1 MHYQRAQRSCVIAE
15 GCWLFFRCRFSQLRR
30 GGRGNH
36 GSVHYNIVVS
46 GPQPR
51 LLRSTDRLRPGI
63 DKRGSAGQFST
74 MSADDTANPPAARA
88 TEAEDPFRR
97 VRLDKLETLR
107 GMGIDPYP
115 VSFPREHEAA
125 ALDREFAELPAGN
138 ETNRQVRVAG
148 RIRAIR
154 NSGMF
159 IDLHDASGKIQIFS
173 HKDYLRPGDLPLLKL
188 LDIGDLIGVEG
199 LVRRTPRGELTV
211 NAEHLTMLAKALRP
225 LPEKYH
231 GLADIELRYR
241 QRYLDLIMNP
251 QSRETLRRR
260 SHVVAAMRAWLI
272 ERGYLEVETPMLHT
286 IPGGAAAK
294 PFITHHNAL
303 DIDLYLR
310 IAPELHLK
318 RLVVGGLA
326 DKVFEINRCFRNEGL
341 SPRHNPEFTSLELYE
356 AYADYADMM
365 ALTERIVAY
374 VAEAA
379 TGGLKISYGGAAIDL
394 TPPWPR
400 RSMAELVLEATGVD
414 FLAIADAAAA
424 REAARHLGAA
434 IAGHENWGQALEA
447 VFGARVEDR
456 LIQPIHV
463 TGFPRDISPL
473 AKADRHD
480 PRLVE
485 RFETYI
491 YGWEIANAFSELN
504 DPLDQRARFE
514 AQMMARAA
522 GDEEAQPL
530 DEDYVTA
537 LEYGLPPCGGLGIGI
552 DRLVM
557 LLTDSPSIR
566 DVIAFPTLRPR

>member
-1 MHYQRAQRSCVIAE
+1 M
-15 GCWLFFRCRFSQLRR
+15 
-30 GGRGNH
+30 
-36 GSVHYNIVVS
+36 
-46 GPQPR
+46 
-51 LLRSTDRLRPGI
+51 
-63 DKRGSAGQFST
+63 
-74 MSADDTANPPAARA
+74 ADERDEEN
-88 TEAEDPFRR
+88 PFRLAR
-97 VRLDKLETLR
+97 IEKLKALR
-107 GMGIDPYP
+107 AMGIDPYP
-115 VSFPREHEAA
+115 YGFTVTATAKELETRYAGLATGAETQ
-125 ALDREFAELPAGN
+125 DRVA
-138 ETNRQVRVAG
+138 VAG

-173 HKDYLRPGDLPLLKL
+173 HKDYLSPEQLELLRL
-188 LDIGDLIGVEG
+188 FDIGDLIGVEG
-199 LVRRTPRGELTV
+199 VVRRTPRGELTV
-211 NAEHLTMLAKALRP
+211 NACAVAVLAKALRP

-251 QSRETLRRR
+251 QSRDTLLRRSR
-260 SHVVAAMRAWLI
+260 VVAALRSHLS
-272 ERGYLEVETPMLHT
+272 ERGYVEVETPMLHT
-286 IPGGAAAK
+286 IPGGASAK
-294 PFITHHNAL
+294 PFVTHHNAL

-318 RLVVGGLA
+318 RLLVGGLA
-326 DKVFEINRCFRNEGL
+326 DKLFEINRCFRNEGL
-341 SPRHNPEFTSLELYE
+341 SPRHNPEFTTLELYE
-356 AYADYADMM
+356 AYVDYTAMM
-365 ALTERIVAY
+365 KLTEDLITTA
-374 VAEAA
+374 AE
-379 TGGLKISYGGAAIDL
+379 TVLGTLRFGYGGTEIDL
-394 TPPWPR
+394 SAPWPR
-400 RSMAELVLEATGVD
+400 RSMAELVQTATGED
-414 FLAIADAAAA
+414 FLALDSAEAA
-424 REAARHLGAA
+424 REASARVGAA
-434 IAGHENWGQALEA
+434 LSGSENWGQALEA
-447 VFGARVEDR
+447 AFAARVEDS

-473 AKADRHD
+473 AKADRND

-485 RFETYI
+485 RFETYV

-514 AQMMARAA
+514 AQMLARAA

-530 DEDYVTA
+530 DEDYVAA

>member
-1 MHYQRAQRSCVIAE
+1 MAPDENS
-15 GCWLFFRCRFSQLRR
+15 
-30 GGRGNH
+30 
-36 GSVHYNIVVS
+36 
-46 GPQPR
+46 P
-51 LLRSTDRLRPGI
+51 T
-63 DKRGSAGQFST
+63 T
-74 MSADDTANPPAARA
+74 RA
-88 TEAEDPFRR
+88 TEDADPFRS
-97 VRLDKLETLR
+97 VRLGKLEALR

-115 VSFPREHEAA
+115 IGFERTDEAA
-125 ALDREFAELPAGN
+125 ALEQRYAELPAGT
-138 ETNRQVRVAG
+138 ETQDRVRVAG

-173 HKDYLRPGDLPLLKL
+173 HKDYLSPEQLELLRL
-188 LDIGDLIGVEG
+188 FDIGDLIGVEG

-211 NAEHLTMLAKALRP
+211 NATQMTMLAKALRP

-260 SHVVAAMRAWLI
+260 SRILAEMRAWLLA
-272 ERGYLEVETPMLHT
+272 RGYMEVETPMLHT
-286 IPGGAAAK
+286 IPGGATAK
-294 PFITHHNAL
+294 PFVTHHNAL
-303 DIDLYLR
+303 DMDLFLR

-318 RLVVGGLA
+318 RLVVGGLSE
-326 DKVFEINRCFRNEGL
+326 KVFEINRCFRNEGL
-341 SPRHNPEFTSLELYE
+341 SPRHNPEFTTLELYE
-356 AYADYADMM
+356 AYADYTTMM
-365 ALTERIVAY
+365 ALTEQIVAH
-374 VAEAA
+374 VAEKAA
-379 TGGLKISYGGAAIDL
+379 GGLKLSYGGTEIDL

-400 RSMAELVLEATGVD
+400 CSMAELVREATGVD
-414 FLAIADAAAA
+414 FLAIEDAAAG
-424 REAARHLGAA
+424 REAAKRAGAA
-434 IAGHENWGQALEA
+434 IAGGENWGQALEA
-447 VFGARVEDR
+447 AFAARVEDR

-473 AKADRHD
+473 AKADRND

-514 AQMMARAA
+514 AQMLARAA

-530 DEDYVTA
+530 DEDYLSA
-537 LEYGLPPCGGLGIGI
+537 LEYGLPPCGGLGVGI
-552 DRLVM
+552 DRLTM

>member
-1 MHYQRAQRSCVIAE
+1 
-15 GCWLFFRCRFSQLRR
+15 
-30 GGRGNH
+30 
-36 GSVHYNIVVS
+36 
-46 GPQPR
+46 
-51 LLRSTDRLRPGI
+51 
-63 DKRGSAGQFST
+63 
-74 MSADDTANPPAARA
+74 
-88 TEAEDPFRR
+88 
-97 VRLDKLETLR
+97 
-107 GMGIDPYP
+107 
-115 VSFPREHEAA
+115 
-125 ALDREFAELPAGN
+125 
-138 ETNRQVRVAG
+138 
-148 RIRAIR
+148 
-154 NSGMF
+154 
-159 IDLHDASGKIQIFS
+159 
-173 HKDYLRPGDLPLLKL
+173 
-188 LDIGDLIGVEG
+188 
-199 LVRRTPRGELTV
+199 
-211 NAEHLTMLAKALRP
+211 MLAKALRP

-260 SHVVAAMRAWLI
+260 SRIVAAMRSHLV

-286 IPGGAAAK
+286 IPGGASAK
-294 PFITHHNAL
+294 PFVTHHNAL

-356 AYADYADMM
+356 AYVDYTGMM
-365 ALTERIVAY
+365 SVDRGDRRH
-374 VAEAA
+374 VAETVLGGLADQLWRDRDRPVAA
-379 TGGLKISYGGAAIDL
+379 LAAPQHGRAGAGRDRGRFSRASPTPRRRARRPPISAPRLTGG
-394 TPPWPR
+394 
-400 RSMAELVLEATGVD
+400 
-414 FLAIADAAAA
+414 
-424 REAARHLGAA
+424 
-434 IAGHENWGQALEA
+434 ENWGQALEA
-447 VFGARVEDR
+447 AFAARVEDT

-473 AKADRHD
+473 AKADRTD

-485 RFETYI
+485 RFETYV

-504 DPLDQRARFE
+504 DPQDQRDRFE
-514 AQMMARAA
+514 AQMRARAA

>member
-1 MHYQRAQRSCVIAE
+1 M
-15 GCWLFFRCRFSQLRR
+15 
-30 GGRGNH
+30 
-36 GSVHYNIVVS
+36 
-46 GPQPR
+46 
-51 LLRSTDRLRPGI
+51 D
-63 DKRGSAGQFST
+63 D
-74 MSADDTANPPAARA
+74 AD
-88 TEAEDPFRR
+88 DPFRR
-97 VRLDKLETLR
+97 VRLEKLAALR
-107 GMGIDPYP
+107 GLGIDPYP
-115 VSFPREHEAA
+115 VAFARTDEAA
-125 ALDREFAELPAGN
+125 ALEARHAALPAGA
-138 ETNRQVRVAG
+138 ETEEQVRVAG

-159 IDLHDASGKIQIFS
+159 IDLHDASGKIQIFC
-173 HKDYLRPGDLPLLKL
+173 HKDFLPTEGLALLRL
-188 LDIGDLIGVEG
+188 LDIGDLIGVDG
-199 LVRRTPRGELTV
+199 RVRRTPRGELTV
-211 NAEHLTMLAKALRP
+211 NATALTMLAKALRP

-251 QSRETLRRR
+251 ASRETLRRR
-260 SHVVAAMRAWLI
+260 SRIVAALRAFLLA
-272 ERGYLEVETPMLHT
+272 RGYLEVETPALHT
-286 IPGGAAAK
+286 IPGGATAK

-303 DIDLYLR
+303 DIELYLR

-318 RLVVGGLA
+318 RLVVGGLS
-326 DKVFEINRCFRNEGL
+326 DRVFEIARCFRNEGI
-341 SPRHNPEFTSLELYE
+341 SPRHNPEFTLFELYE
-356 AYADYADMM
+356 AYVNYTAMM
-365 ALTERIVAY
+365 TLTEEIVAH

-379 TGGLKISYGGAAIDL
+379 AGNSTAGLRLAYGGTQIDL

-414 FLAIADAAAA
+414 FLAIDNAASA
-424 REAARHLGAA
+424 REAASRLGCALT
-434 IAGHENWGQALEA
+434 GNENWGQALEA
-447 VFGARVEDR
+447 VFAARVEDR
-456 LIQPIHV
+456 LLQPIHV

-473 AKADRHD
+473 AKADRSD

-491 YGWEIANAFSELN
+491 YGWEVANAYSELN
-504 DPLDQRARFE
+504 DPIDQRARFE
-514 AQMMARAA
+514 AQMLARAA

>member
-1 MHYQRAQRSCVIAE
+1 MA
-15 GCWLFFRCRFSQLRR
+15 
-30 GGRGNH
+30 
-36 GSVHYNIVVS
+36 
-46 GPQPR
+46 
-51 LLRSTDRLRPGI
+51 
-63 DKRGSAGQFST
+63 
-74 MSADDTANPPAARA
+74 ADDLVPDPSRNAADDDDR
-88 TEAEDPFRR
+88 FRS
-97 VRLDKLETLR
+97 VRLAKLETLR
-107 GMGIDPYP
+107 GTGIDPYP
-115 VSFPREHEAA
+115 ASFARTDAAA
-125 ALDREFAELPAGN
+125 ALEQRYATLPAGA
-138 ETNRQVRVAG
+138 ETEDRVRVAG
-148 RIRAIR
+148 RVRAIR

-173 HKDYLRPGDLPLLKL
+173 HKDYLSPEQLELLRL
-188 LDIGDLIGVEG
+188 FDIGDSIGVEG
-199 LVRRTPRGELTV
+199 VVRRTSRGELTV
-211 NAEHLTMLAKALRP
+211 NASALTMLAKALRP

-260 SHVVAAMRAWLI
+260 SRIVAEMRAYLLA
-272 ERGYLEVETPMLHT
+272 RGYLEVETPMLHT
-286 IPGGAAAK
+286 ISGGASAR
-294 PFITHHNAL
+294 PFVTHHNAL
-303 DIDLYLR
+303 DMDLYLR

-341 SPRHNPEFTSLELYE
+341 SPRHNPEFTLLELYE
-356 AYADYADMM
+356 AYVDYAAMM
-365 ALTERIVAY
+365 SLTEDIVAH
-374 VAEAA
+374 VAERA
-379 TGGLKISYGGAAIDL
+379 TDGLKMTYGGTAIDL
-394 TPPWPR
+394 TPPWER
-400 RSMAELVLEATGVD
+400 RSMAELVLQYTGVD
-414 FLAIADAAAA
+414 FLQLDESGAIAA
-424 REAARHLGAA
+424 LGKLQ
-434 IAGHENWGQALEA
+434 IEKTGIDNWGQALEA
-447 VFGARVEDR
+447 AFGLHVEDK
-456 LIQPIHV
+456 LIQPVHV

-473 AKADRHD
+473 AKADRYD

-491 YGWEIANAFSELN
+491 YGWEVANAFSELN

-514 AQMMARAA
+514 AQMLARAA

-530 DEDYVTA
+530 DEDYLLA